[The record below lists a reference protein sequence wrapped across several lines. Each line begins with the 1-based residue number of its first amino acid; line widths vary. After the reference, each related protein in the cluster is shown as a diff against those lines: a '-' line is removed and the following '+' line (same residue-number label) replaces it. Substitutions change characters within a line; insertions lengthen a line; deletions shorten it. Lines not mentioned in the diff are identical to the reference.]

1 MHARL
6 NSSLSLSQGYQ
17 KRKCWT
23 ACNYPWPEPAASAIL
38 SCISCYSPIALKA
51 FNRKPSIQAF
61 CNLALFRI
69 SFLADRW
76 LFWGIFFLLSFPF
89 SQSTLISPSC
99 FRKGQWRSPEAEH
112 SMQTEKGDGPAA
124 GELAQL
130 WGALHKRAKNQT
142 NSLRGRS
149 FSLPSFQVLVTSL
162 PLLHHPDLNSVSFV
176 CSLCRLPFS
185 GDGA

>member
-1 MHARL
+1 MYLLLFPNHSENLQQKTFNSGILQPCTFQDLILGRL
-6 NSSLSLSQGYQ
+6 MAFLGDFFSCFLSPS
-17 KRKCWT
+17 
-23 ACNYPWPEPAASAIL
+23 
-38 SCISCYSPIALKA
+38 LKA
-51 FNRKPSIQAF
+51 HWF
-61 CNLALFRI
+61 
-69 SFLADRW
+69 
-76 LFWGIFFLLSFPF
+76 
-89 SQSTLISPSC
+89 SPSC
-99 FRKGQWRSPEAEH
+99 FRKGQWRSPEAAH
-112 SMQTEKGDGPAA
+112 SLQIEKEDGPAA

>member
-1 MHARL
+1 MAEVRRTFTGHWYLHVMQCHAGHNAPYSRRAKIL
-6 NSSLSLSQGYQ
+6 HKVALFYPDIIPSPAQGYQ

-23 ACNYPWPEPAASAIL
+23 ACNYPRPEPAASAIL
-38 SCISCYSPIALKA
+38 SCISCYSPIALKT

-99 FRKGQWRSPEAEH
+99 FRKGQ
-112 SMQTEKGDGPAA
+112 
-124 GELAQL
+124 
-130 WGALHKRAKNQT
+130 
-142 NSLRGRS
+142 
-149 FSLPSFQVLVTSL
+149 
-162 PLLHHPDLNSVSFV
+162 
-176 CSLCRLPFS
+176 
-185 GDGA
+185 